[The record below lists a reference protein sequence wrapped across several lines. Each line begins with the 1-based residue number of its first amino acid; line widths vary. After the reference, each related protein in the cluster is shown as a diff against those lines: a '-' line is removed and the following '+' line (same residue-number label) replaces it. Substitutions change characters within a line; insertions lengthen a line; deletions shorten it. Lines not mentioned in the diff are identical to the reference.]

1 MNPSAY
7 DLSELRDAAG
17 VRERGGVLESVRS
30 ETAGRRRGLP
40 PRIRGD
46 EHRDEA
52 RYRELLAREL
62 ELAGDPDPPYLRRL
76 PRTYV
81 GTTTVLDW
89 VDFLVR
95 KAGRPGAREALAFYE
110 QQGWLADPA
119 ASSVRSHV
127 DAVDGACEDTDAELS
142 ASDHQ
147 LSLLYVARLAALN
160 ER

>member
-17 VRERGGVLESVRS
+17 VRERGGALESVRS

-46 EHRDEA
+46 EHRDES

-62 ELAGDPDPPYLRRL
+62 ELAGDPDPPYLTRL

-95 KAGRPGAREALAFYE
+95 KAGPTGAREALAFYE
-110 QQGWLADPA
+110 RQGWLADPA

-127 DAVDGACEDTDAELS
+127 DAVGGGDDDAELS

>member
-17 VRERGGVLESVRS
+17 VRDSGSALESVQS
-30 ETAGRRRGLP
+30 ETVARRRGLP

-46 EHRDEA
+46 EHRDET

-76 PRTYV
+76 PRSYV

-95 KAGRPGAREALAFYE
+95 QAGPSGAREALAFYE
-110 QQGWLADPA
+110 RQGWLADPA

-127 DAVDGACEDTDAELS
+127 DAVGGDGNDELS

>member
-17 VRERGGVLESVRS
+17 VREGGGVLESLRS
-30 ETAGRRRGLP
+30 GTAERRRGVP

-46 EHRDEA
+46 EHRDET

-62 ELAGDPDPPYLRRL
+62 ELAGDPDPPYLTDL

-95 KAGRPGAREALAFYE
+95 KAGPTGAREALAFYE
-110 QQGWLADPA
+110 RQGWLSDPA
-119 ASSVRSHV
+119 VSAIRSHV
-127 DAVDGACEDTDAELS
+127 DAVGGGGDAELS

>member
-7 DLSELRDAAG
+7 DLSELREAAG
-17 VRERGGVLESVRS
+17 VRERGSALESLWS
-30 ETAGRRRGLP
+30 ATADRPSGLP
-40 PRIRGD
+40 PRIRGE
-46 EHRDEA
+46 EHRDET

-95 KAGRPGAREALAFYE
+95 KGGRSGAREALAFYE
-110 QQGWLADPA
+110 REGWLADPA
-119 ASSVRSHV
+119 ASSVRSHL
-127 DAVDGACEDTDAELS
+127 DAVDTCSDDDGGLS